1 MEEEAARQIAALK
14 SEIADL
20 YDVLTLMQIE
30 MRCADE
36 AAIAFLTPD
45 DRISGA
51 LSAWRSQTRV
61 LLREELIQL
70 ESQSPE
76 IATRL
81 RQFHPDLW
89 DDA

>member
-1 MEEEAARQIAALK
+1 MEEEASKQIAALK
-14 SEIADL
+14 SEISDL
-20 YDVLTLMQIE
+20 YNLLTLMQIE

-81 RQFHPDLW
+81 QQFHPDLW